1 MRDTSLFDN
10 RFNTV
15 KNVKS
20 FQFVN
25 YDTISKKFT
34 IDFISRQGSRQD
46 LTNCFKNTQ
55 ENAKGQ
61 EQPRHSRND
70 KWTST
75 NKYQDIT
82 KLQYL
87 HLRHCGLGTKCMD
100 IDTFTSYLPMEEKKS
115 KKRDLWWNVSAES

>member
-61 EQPRHSRND
+61 EQP
-70 KWTST
+70 K
-75 NKYQDIT
+75 
-82 KLQYL
+82 
-87 HLRHCGLGTKCMD
+87 
-100 IDTFTSYLPMEEKKS
+100 EKKMRQTQKQKQQKLS
-115 KKRDLWWNVSAES
+115 PTIMGEIYEII